1 MGAVTMSYRNLRN
14 FTEMLRSLGYP
25 RLISIENFKAPNL
38 QLVAEI
44 LKWLI
49 HRYDYNVV
57 IPTDTETEQD
67 RVIFIKSI
75 AQFIATKAYIK
86 LNTKRLYMADGY
98 AVKEMIKFTQLLY
111 NAMKETTES
120 QDHQASGDHNINYFT
135 YTAKTS
141 DLKAIREISGQVTKC
156 GANLYELLSNE
167 LELRHTRLHA
177 LQQPL
182 DINVIEKQLR
192 ETIKKTNEE
201 IKKTLNK
208 LDNVAADEANLEAK
222 INKRKNE
229 LERSRKRLS
238 TLQNVRPAFMDDFER
253 LEEELKVH
261 YENYLLKFRN
271 MSYLEHQMEQFKRL
285 ELIKSNENENL
296 RRKIQH
302 RLKEEEKNVIL
313 NDPFNANE
321 DGQLILDDDDD
332 DDDDSDSSGE
342 MPLRDTNRPANPI
355 RTRANAGGVTGIA
368 AVGGSMYRNQDS
380 DDSLSS
386 SDDVSDNDDEIIIS
400 SQRPMAE
407 DEDGVLDDED
417 MDDDDF

>member
-1 MGAVTMSYRNLRN
+1 
-14 FTEMLRSLGYP
+14 
-25 RLISIENFKAPNL
+25 
-38 QLVAEI
+38 
-44 LKWLI
+44 
-49 HRYDYNVV
+49 
-57 IPTDTETEQD
+57 
-67 RVIFIKSI
+67 
-75 AQFIATKAYIK
+75 
-86 LNTKRLYMADGY
+86 
-98 AVKEMIKFTQLLY
+98 
-111 NAMKETTES
+111 
-120 QDHQASGDHNINYFT
+120 
-135 YTAKTS
+135 
-141 DLKAIREISGQVTKC
+141 
-156 GANLYELLSNE
+156 LYELLSNE

-368 AVGGSMYRNQDS
+368 AAVGGSMYRNQDS

>member
-1 MGAVTMSYRNLRN
+1 
-14 FTEMLRSLGYP
+14 
-25 RLISIENFKAPNL
+25 
-38 QLVAEI
+38 
-44 LKWLI
+44 
-49 HRYDYNVV
+49 
-57 IPTDTETEQD
+57 
-67 RVIFIKSI
+67 
-75 AQFIATKAYIK
+75 
-86 LNTKRLYMADGY
+86 
-98 AVKEMIKFTQLLY
+98 
-111 NAMKETTES
+111 
-120 QDHQASGDHNINYFT
+120 
-135 YTAKTS
+135 
-141 DLKAIREISGQVTKC
+141 
-156 GANLYELLSNE
+156 
-167 LELRHTRLHA
+167 
-177 LQQPL
+177 
-182 DINVIEKQLR
+182 
-192 ETIKKTNEE
+192 
-201 IKKTLNK
+201 
-208 LDNVAADEANLEAK
+208 
-222 INKRKNE
+222 
-229 LERSRKRLS
+229 
-238 TLQNVRPAFMDDFER
+238 
-253 LEEELKVH
+253 
-261 YENYLLKFRN
+261 

-368 AVGGSMYRNQDS
+368 AAVGGSMYRNQDS